1 MNHFGNRIKEL
12 REQKGLLQK
21 HVATK
26 LDIDTPMLSKIERG
40 ERNAKKEHV
49 AILARLFDVKEDEL
63 LSLWLA
69 GKVYD
74 MVKDEK
80 NAIQAMQVAE
90 EQIKLKAKSKKK

>member
-1 MNHFGNRIKEL
+1 VNHFGNRIKEL

-49 AILARLFDVKEDEL
+49 PVLAKMFEVPVDEL

-80 NAIQAMQVAE
+80 TAIQAMQVAE
-90 EQIKLKAKSKKK
+90 EQIKLKSKSKAK

>member
-1 MNHFGNRIKEL
+1 MNQFGNRIKEL
-12 REQKGLLQK
+12 REEKGLLQK

-49 AILARLFDVKEDEL
+49 PILAKLFQVPEDDL

-90 EQIKLKAKSKKK
+90 EQIKLKSKSKKK